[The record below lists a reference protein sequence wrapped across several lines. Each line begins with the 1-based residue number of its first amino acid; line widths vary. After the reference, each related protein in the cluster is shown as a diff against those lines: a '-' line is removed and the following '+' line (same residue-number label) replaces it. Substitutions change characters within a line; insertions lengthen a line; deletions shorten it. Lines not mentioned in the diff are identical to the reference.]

1 MTKLQS
7 LLTVSGLV
15 LGAMMPNHV
24 LADGKIDV
32 AIIGEP
38 DTFDPMMS
46 TKDVVGTVTQHIFEN
61 LYSFDANWAPSPT
74 IAVALPEI
82 TDDGKTYTIQIREG
96 LTFQD
101 GSTLDAHDV
110 VASLNRWMEVASRGK
125 AAAEKID
132 SITATDDF
140 TVVIAL
146 NTSFAPLLPLLS
158 MNNSAAIIVP
168 QEVIGADG
176 LTKIIGSGPYM
187 LAEHKPDQYIQLV
200 RFDGFVSRDE
210 APNGAAGGKS
220 QSLDEIRFVP
230 VSDGSTRLEGLLA
243 GEYDYAESIAPEG
256 YDRLNSSDVAAP
268 VLLRDYGWPFF
279 ANNNKAG
286 LMADLNIRKAV
297 QAAISEE
304 DMLYAAFGSE
314 DFFRADGSLYPENY
328 IWHNTAG
335 NELYNQAN
343 AAKAA
348 EFLAAANYD
357 GSPLRILTSH
367 QYEFHFK
374 MAEVAKVYLE
384 AAGFKVQLDVVDWAT
399 LGQRRDDPALWD
411 IYITHSPFIP
421 EPTLNA
427 VYDASNRLGWALPEK
442 ETVLA
447 AFAAE
452 TDISK
457 RQALYADL
465 QRLVAEDVPFIKLG
479 NFNDLR
485 GQTKALNGVPETPW
499 EFFWNATT
507 TE

>member
-1 MTKLQS
+1 MIKLKS
-7 LLTVSGLV
+7 LLTVSALA
-15 LGAMMPNHV
+15 LTAMLPNV
-24 LADGKIDV
+24 AVAAGKIDV

-38 DTFDPMMS
+38 DTLDPMMS

-61 LYSFDANWAPSPT
+61 LYSFDANWAPSPM

-82 TDDGKTYTIQIREG
+82 TNDGKTYTIQIREG

-110 VASLNRWMEVASRGK
+110 VDSLHRWEEVASRGK
-125 AAAEKID
+125 AAAPMIE
-132 SITATDDF
+132 SIEATGDF
-140 TVVIAL
+140 TVVIQL
-146 NTSFAPLLPLLS
+146 NSSFAPLLPLLS

-168 QEVIGADG
+168 QEIIGADG
-176 LTKIIGSGPYM
+176 LTDIIGSGPYK
-187 LAEHKPDQYIQLV
+187 LGEHKPDQYIQLM
-200 RFDGFVSRDE
+200 RFDGYVSRDE
-210 APNGAAGGKS
+210 APNGAAGGKK
-220 QSLDEIRFVP
+220 QTLDEIRFVP
-230 VSDGSTRLEGLLA
+230 VGDGSTRLEGLMS
-243 GEYDYAESIAPEG
+243 GEYDYAESLAPEG
-256 YDRLNSSDVAAP
+256 FDRLSGSDVAGP
-268 VLLRDYGWPFF
+268 VLLRDYGWPLF

-286 LMADLNIRKAV
+286 LMSDVNIRKAV
-297 QAAISEE
+297 QAALSEE

-314 DFFRADGSLYPENY
+314 DFFRADGSLYPEGY

-335 NELYNQAN
+335 NELYNQAD

-348 EFLAAANYD
+348 EYLKAANYD
-357 GSPLRILTSH
+357 GTPLRILTSH

-399 LGQRRDDPALWD
+399 LGQRRDDPELWD

-421 EPTLNA
+421 EPTLNS

-442 ETVLA
+442 EKVLT
-447 AFAAE
+447 AFASE
-452 TDISK
+452 PDIAK
-457 RQALYADL
+457 RQELYTEL
-465 QRLVAEDVPFIKLG
+465 QRLVAEDVPFIKIG

-485 GQTKALNGVPETPW
+485 GQAKSLDEVPETPW

-507 TE
+507 SE